1 MLARFVNAFA
11 SRPKP
16 SLVLWAAIAIF
27 GVLAYTTL
35 LPREG
40 FPPVDVPI
48 SIAAGGFFVDDQDVV
63 DEQVTDPLADLALE
77 LDEVESVLSFSRD
90 SSFSVI
96 ANLESGV
103 SSADGAAALQ
113 QLIDENDFPPDAQFF
128 TQSVN
133 ASKFLEIYDLL
144 IGVIGPAD
152 ATAADLEAAAAAL
165 ADNISHP
172 DIAEAR
178 VEELIETGVNPAT
191 GEPVVLQTS
200 FNQLTNTDNQFRSSI
215 AVGVIANPDVDSIA
229 IRDAS
234 QQALDE
240 AQGNLPEGFS
250 AIVAIDQARIVEMQ
264 IASLQS
270 NVVLGIIV
278 VAIVALLAISWRAS
292 VITTL
297 FLFTVLAASV
307 GVLVFAGITLNTI
320 SLFALILAL
329 GLFVDDAIVITESI
343 DAFRDDEFDGE
354 DPNDPTGD
362 LAVIRR
368 AISRVGAA
376 SMSGTLTTVLVFA
389 PMLLIGGILGG
400 FIRILPITIILA
412 LLISLILSFVFI
424 PVAARFLTLRA
435 PKAGGPLV
443 RAEEK
448 MADTIASLPA
458 ITGKKGMVVG
468 VGLFLASIVMMFI
481 GVGVFAPNVGFNI
494 FPPAND
500 SAAISLEITYE
511 PGTSIEQAQQI
522 ALEVNQ
528 AAEEALGDELIQGY
542 LFIGGQQ
549 TAFVQYDITPI
560 GGRPTVHELV
570 DTLDPI
576 ADARDDA
583 RVVFAAVSNG
593 PPEALFPFTMQVFG
607 EDIDSI
613 VEGAE
618 VLRADL
624 DGRALTLA
632 NGDEF
637 NVVETDLAL
646 DDVVARDDGRR
657 YVEVRARFD
666 NASVTSTTATA
677 QAFFEDNY
685 DAAALGD
692 IGLADDALGFD
703 FGLESDNQEAFAAL
717 PIAFGVALLAM
728 LVLLIIQFRSTVQW
742 ILVFLAIPFSFF
754 GLFGGLLLTG
764 NPLSFF
770 VMLGVL
776 GLVGIAVNNSILLVD
791 FANQE
796 RDLGADRKT
805 AISTAIR
812 RRFRP
817 LVATSLTTVGG
828 LLPLALSDPFW
839 EALAFTI
846 IFGLLSSTFL
856 VIISFPYYYLAI
868 EWLRDKVHTPWRRGG
883 RRAKTDDPTSPL
895 PGFDGVDDLVSTGPD
910 VTPQPVPR
918 TLN

>member
-48 SIAAGGFFVDDQDVV
+48 AIAAGGFVVQDQNLV
-63 DEQVTDPLADLALE
+63 DEQVTQPLSELAVG
-77 LDEVESVLSFSRD
+77 LDEVSSVQTFSQP

-96 ANLESGV
+96 ADLESGV
-103 SSADGAAALQ
+103 TSAEGAAALQ
-113 QLIDENDFPPDAQFF
+113 EVIDSNEFPEGSFFF
-128 TQSVN
+128 TQSIN
-133 ASKFLEIYDLL
+133 AAKFLNEYELL
-144 IGVIGPAD
+144 VGVFGPVD
-152 ATAADLEAAAAAL
+152 STAAELEEAAEAL
-165 ADNISHP
+165 VADISHP

-178 VEELIETGVNPAT
+178 VEALTAT
-191 GEPVVLQTS
+191 GINPITNAPTEGS
-200 FNQLTNTDNQFRSSI
+200 FNQLTDSSNQFRPSI

-229 IRDAS
+229 IRDAAEE
-234 QQALDE
+234 ALTS
-240 AQGNLPEGFS
+240 ARSSLPEDFN
-250 AIVAIDQARIVEMQ
+250 AIVAIDGARIVEMQ

-278 VAIVALLAISWRAS
+278 VAIVALLLISWRAS
-292 VITTL
+292 IITTL

-307 GVLVFAGITLNTI
+307 GALFFVGISLNTI

-343 DAFRDDEFDGE
+343 DAFRNDEVDE
-354 DPNDPTGD
+354 SSADDPTGD
-362 LAVIRR
+362 LTVIRR
-368 AISRVGAA
+368 AIKRVGAA

-389 PMLLIGGILGG
+389 PMLLIGGILGD

-412 LLISLILSFVFI
+412 LLISLLLSFVFI

-448 MADTIASLPA
+448 VADAIASLPA
-458 ITGKKGMVVG
+458 MTGTKGVVVG
-468 VGLFLASIVMMFI
+468 GALFLASIAMMFVGI
-481 GVGVFAPNVGFNI
+481 GVFAPNVGFNI

-500 SAAISLEITYE
+500 STAISLEITYP
-511 PGTSIEQAQQI
+511 PGTDLDTAQSI

-528 AAEEALGDELIQGY
+528 EAEAILGDELVQG
-542 LFIGGQQ
+542 
-549 TAFVQYDITPI
+549 FVFLGSAQSAQAQYDLTSI

-570 DTLDPI
+570 ESLDPL
-576 ADARDDA
+576 AEGRSDA
-583 RVVFAAVSNG
+583 RVRFAAVSNG

-607 EDIDSI
+607 EDLDTLTSA
-613 VEGAE
+613 AE
-618 VLRADL
+618 ALRADF
-624 DGRALTLA
+624 DGRALTLP

-637 NVVETDLAL
+637 NVVETTVAL
-646 DDVVARDDGRR
+646 GDVVARLDGRR

-666 NASVTSTTATA
+666 NDSVTSTTAAGQEFFEENYNA
-677 QAFFEDNY
+677 QALEG
-685 DAAALGD
+685 LGLS
-692 IGLADDALGFD
+692 GTNSLEFD
-703 FGLESDNQEAFAAL
+703 FGFETMNQEAFAAV

-728 LVLLIIQFRSTVQW
+728 LALLVIQFRSTVQW

-856 VIISFPYYYLAI
+856 VIISFPYYYLGI
-868 EWLRDKVHTPWRRGG
+868 EWLRDKVRTPWRRGG
-883 RRAKTDDPTSPL
+883 RPKGDATNPSDMPDLGGADDAL
-895 PGFDGVDDLVSTGPD
+895 LVPE
-910 VTPQPVPR
+910 PQAVPR
-918 TLN
+918 TT